1 MKKLVLP
8 VLIVCSLL
16 SCKDNT
22 VSSNVSACGV
32 NDPIRNL
39 PWLKNLIEKAIDD
52 KEANMLTVTLLEF
65 KGRPILNYSTLYM
78 SCYGCINYEC
88 DGSRVD
94 ISKFPEQELKE
105 FQALINDTSGK
116 KTILWPEK

>member
-1 MKKLVLP
+1 MKKFVLP

-16 SCKDNT
+16 SCKDKD
-22 VSSNVSACGV
+22 VSSNVSVCGV
-32 NDPIRNL
+32 NDPVRNL

-52 KEANMLTVTLLEF
+52 KEANILTVKLLEF
-65 KGRPILNYSTLYM
+65 KGRPIFNYNTLYM
-78 SCYGCINYEC
+78 SCYGCVNYEC

-94 ISKFPEQELKE
+94 ISKFTEQELKE
-105 FQALINDTSGK
+105 FWALINDASGK